1 MQVFFAIDLHDR
13 DGSISVTMNRLL
25 IAIVFLAWATFA
37 QAAPLRV
44 ASLSTVMADLARDI
58 GAERVEVTEIVKPGV
73 DPHIYEPTPGDR
85 KTIAKSQILLAS
97 GLGFEGYLDKLRPSL
112 EKAGVRLV
120 VGGDV
125 VKAIEAACEGHED
138 HDHAHS
144 HDSTDPHWWHS
155 ISNVQAVAAQ
165 ICDAFV
171 AADPAGKSTYEANAK
186 KLQNRLTA
194 LSKWVRLQLAALP
207 KANRVLITSHDA
219 LGYFAKDNG
228 FEIFAVQGISTS
240 DQPSSQKVK
249 RLIEEIKARK
259 VKAIFAENIEN
270 PKVLEQITNETGAK
284 LGGVL
289 CADGLGSGATVTYE
303 GMMKSNVSTIVEALK

>member
-1 MQVFFAIDLHDR
+1 M
-13 DGSISVTMNRLL
+13 MNRLL
-25 IAIVFLAWATFA
+25 IATVFLAWTTFA
-37 QAAPLRV
+37 QAEPLRV

-58 GAERVEVTEIVKPGV
+58 GAERVEVTEIVKAGV

-125 VKAIEAACEGHED
+125 VKPIEGACDEHEGHD
-138 HDHAHS
+138 HS
-144 HDSTDPHWWHS
+144 HSHSHGSTDPHWWHS

-171 AADPAGKSTYEANAK
+171 AADPAGKATYEANAK
-186 KLQNRLTA
+186 NLQTRLA
-194 LSKWVRLQLAALP
+194 SLSKWVRLQLAALP
-207 KANRVLITSHDA
+207 KANRVLVTSHDA

-249 RLIEEIKARK
+249 RLIGEIKDRK

-284 LGGVL
+284 PGGVL
-289 CADGLGSGATVTYE
+289 YADGLGSGAAGTYE

>member
-1 MQVFFAIDLHDR
+1 MKK
-13 DGSISVTMNRLL
+13 LL
-25 IAIVFLAWATFA
+25 IFSAILTWLTSA
-37 QAAPLRV
+37 QAEPLRV
-44 ASLSTVMADLARDI
+44 ASLSTVMADLARQI
-58 GAERVEVTEIVKPGV
+58 GGERVEVTEIVKAGV

-85 KTIAKSQILLAS
+85 KTIAKSPILLAS

-125 VKAIEAACEGHED
+125 VKPVEAACEEHEG
-138 HDHAHS
+138 HDHSHGHS
-144 HDSTDPHWWHS
+144 HGSTDPHWWHS
-155 ISNVQAVAAQ
+155 ISNVQAVAAH

-171 AADPAGKSTYEANAK
+171 ASDPAGKATYEANAR
-186 KLQNRLTA
+186 KLQTRLTA
-194 LSKWVRLQLAALP
+194 LSKWVRLELAALP
-207 KANRVLITSHDA
+207 KANRVLVTSHDA

-228 FEIFAVQGISTS
+228 FKIFAVQGISTS

-249 RLIEEIKARK
+249 RLIEEIKAHK

-284 LGGVL
+284 PGGVL
-289 CADGLGSGATVTYE
+289 YADGLGIGPAATYE
-303 GMMKSNVSTIVEALK
+303 GMMKTNVSTIVEALK

>member
-13 DGSISVTMNRLL
+13 GGTVLSMMNRLL
-25 IAIVFLAWATFA
+25 MATVVLAWATFA
-37 QAAPLRV
+37 QAEPLRV

-85 KTIAKSQILLAS
+85 KTIANSQILLAS
-97 GLGFEGYLDKLRPSL
+97 GLGFEGYLDKLCPSL

-125 VKAIEAACEGHED
+125 VKPIEAACEEHE
-138 HDHAHS
+138 DHAHS
-144 HDSTDPHWWHS
+144 HGSTDPHWWHS
-155 ISNVQAVAAQ
+155 ILNVQAVAAQ

-171 AADPAGKSTYEANAK
+171 AADPAGQAAYEANAK
-186 KLQNRLTA
+186 KLQNSLA
-194 LSKWVRLQLAALP
+194 GLSKWVRIQLAALP
-207 KANRVLITSHDA
+207 KASRVLVTSHDA

-249 RLIEEIKARK
+249 RLIEAIKARK

-289 CADGLGSGATVTYE
+289 CADGLGSGAVATYE
-303 GMMKSNVSTIVEALK
+303 GMIKSNVSTIVEALK